1 MAQAEEGLAGKG
13 EAALC
18 LDSLGIEAPIGGC
31 EWPFP
36 VVPMLACKPLGAIK
50 TSKHH
55 GHHGSS
61 KHSSAGGRAQQSG
74 KNDAAARYRRH
85 KSKVRGEGGG
95 GIVIPLPFV
104 GLMELNMMLRD
115 RV

>member
-1 MAQAEEGLAGKG
+1 MAQAEECLAGKG

-18 LDSLGIEAPIGGC
+18 LDSIGIEAPIGGC

-61 KHSSAGGRAQQSG
+61 KHSSAGGRAQSG

-85 KSKVRGEGGG
+85 KRKVRGEGGG
-95 GIVIPLPFV
+95 AIVIPLPFV
-104 GLMELNMMLRD
+104 GLTELNMMLCD